1 MDLLDDLDAAA
12 LAQASAS
19 IAAAVGAAGA
29 AAPQDLAEA
38 AQTVQLALA
47 SGEGVLESQRWSKST
62 MDARPFAHEKSSP
75 TRPPQ
80 PDPLS
85 VSAPT
90 GDASPATS
98 AAPLTALHEHS
109 AAVGSAVVDAWDRR
123 PFFNRGDGGKETG
136 PTTENEKDE
145 SKAKAKTATA
155 MGGAAAAAA
164 LGGPY
169 AASTLLYSLWRD
181 PSVAAL
187 ALQTWGLVDGLVFPA
202 GTGRP

>member
-1 MDLLDDLDAAA
+1 VDLLDDLDAAA

-19 IAAAVGAAGA
+19 LAAAVGGEDLA
-29 AAPQDLAEA
+29 AAPDDLAAAAEA
-38 AQTVQLALA
+38 ITLA
-47 SGEGVLESQRWSKST
+47 SRDGAIESQGWPHSKT
-62 MDARPFAHEKSSP
+62 GPPRPN
-75 TRPPQ
+75 Q

-85 VSAPT
+85 VSAPS
-90 GDASPATS
+90 GGASPATS
-98 AAPLTALHEHS
+98 AAPLVAAYEHS

-123 PFFNRGDGGKETG
+123 PFFNGGKRDATSYTE
-136 PTTENEKDE
+136 PTSSDDDEDKEKI
-145 SKAKAKTATA
+145 AAA

>member
-1 MDLLDDLDAAA
+1 ME

-19 IAAAVGAAGA
+19 LAAAVGGEDLDAAQEDLA
-29 AAPQDLAEA
+29 AAAEA
-38 AQTVQLALA
+38 ILLA
-47 SGEGVLESQRWSKST
+47 SRDGAIESQGWST
-62 MDARPFAHEKSSP
+62 G
-75 TRPPQ
+75 PPLPNQ

-85 VSAPT
+85 VSAPS
-90 GDASPATS
+90 GGASPATS
-98 AAPLTALHEHS
+98 AAPLVAAYEHS

-123 PFFNRGDGGKETG
+123 PFFNGGGKRDETITSTAE
-136 PTTENEKDE
+136 PTSSADD
-145 SKAKAKTATA
+145 ADKAKTAAA

>member
-1 MDLLDDLDAAA
+1 
-12 LAQASAS
+12 
-19 IAAAVGAAGA
+19 
-29 AAPQDLAEA
+29 
-38 AQTVQLALA
+38 
-47 SGEGVLESQRWSKST
+47 

>member
-1 MDLLDDLDAAA
+1 VDLLDDLDAAA

-19 IAAAVGAAGA
+19 LAAAVGGEDLDAAPEDLA
-29 AAPQDLAEA
+29 AAAEA
-38 AQTVQLALA
+38 ITLA
-47 SGEGVLESQRWSKST
+47 SRDGAVESQGWPHSKT
-62 MDARPFAHEKSSP
+62 GPPRPN
-75 TRPPQ
+75 Q

-85 VSAPT
+85 VSAPS
-90 GDASPATS
+90 GGASPATS
-98 AAPLTALHEHS
+98 AAPLVAAYEHS

-123 PFFNRGDGGKETG
+123 PFFNGGKRGATS
-136 PTTENEKDE
+136 TTEPSSDGDEDKEKI
-145 SKAKAKTATA
+145 AAA

>member
-1 MDLLDDLDAAA
+1 MDLLDGLDAAA

-19 IAAAVGAAGA
+19 LAAAVGGEDLA
-29 AAPQDLAEA
+29 AAPEDLAAAAEA
-38 AQTVQLALA
+38 ITLA
-47 SGEGVLESQRWSKST
+47 SRDGAIESQGWPHSKT
-62 MDARPFAHEKSSP
+62 APPRPN
-75 TRPPQ
+75 Q

-85 VSAPT
+85 VSAPS
-90 GDASPATS
+90 GGASPATS
-98 AAPLTALHEHS
+98 AAPLVAAYEHS

-123 PFFNRGDGGKETG
+123 PFFNGGKRGETS
-136 PTTENEKDE
+136 TTAPSSDGDEDKEKI
-145 SKAKAKTATA
+145 AAA

>member
-1 MDLLDDLDAAA
+1 MLDDLDAAS

-19 IAAAVGAAGA
+19 LAAAVGGAGGAGPMDLA
-29 AAPQDLAEA
+29 AAAKAVP
-38 AQTVQLALA
+38 LA
-47 SGEGVLESQRWSKST
+47 SGDGVLESQGW
-62 MDARPFAHEKSSP
+62 P
-75 TRPPQ
+75 TNTGPPHPPQ

-85 VSAPT
+85 VSAPS
-90 GDASPATS
+90 GDASPANS
-98 AAPLTALHEHS
+98 AAPLTAAYEHA
-109 AAVGSAVVDAWDRR
+109 AAVGSVVVDAWDRR
-123 PFFNRGDGGKETG
+123 PFFNGGKGDGEDDA
-136 PTTENEKDE
+136 DE
-145 SKAKAKTATA
+145 AKKAAA

-202 GTGRP
+202 WTGRP

>member
-1 MDLLDDLDAAA
+1 MDLLDDLDAAV

-19 IAAAVGAAGA
+19 LAAAVGGEDLDAAPEDLA
-29 AAPQDLAEA
+29 AAAEA
-38 AQTVQLALA
+38 ILLA
-47 SGEGVLESQRWSKST
+47 SRDGAIESQGWT
-62 MDARPFAHEKSSP
+62 HG
-75 TRPPQ
+75 PPLPNQ
-80 PDPLS
+80 PDPLT
-85 VSAPT
+85 VSAPS
-90 GDASPATS
+90 GGASPATS
-98 AAPLTALHEHS
+98 AAPLVAAYEHS

-123 PFFNRGDGGKETG
+123 PFFNGGGKRDETI
-136 PTTENEKDE
+136 TSTAEATSSDDDAD
-145 SKAKAKTATA
+145 KAKIAAA

>member
-1 MDLLDDLDAAA
+1 MDLVDDLDAAA

-19 IAAAVGAAGA
+19 IAAAVDA
-29 AAPQDLAEA
+29 AAAAFPEDLADIA
-38 AQTVQLALA
+38 KTAPPRA
-47 SGEGVLESQRWSKST
+47 SREGVLESQGWSKRT
-62 MDARPFAHEKSSP
+62 NDRPFAHAEQSSR
-75 TRPPQ
+75 RPPQ

-98 AAPLTALHEHS
+98 AAPLTALHERS
-109 AAVGSAVVDAWDRR
+109 AALGSAVVDAWDRR
-123 PFFNRGDGGKETG
+123 PFFNRGDDDAG
-136 PTTENEKDE
+136 PTTATTGSDKDT
-145 SKAKAKTATA
+145 SNAATA
-155 MGGAAAAAA
+155 MGAAAAAAA

>member
-1 MDLLDDLDAAA
+1 VDLLDDLDAAA

-19 IAAAVGAAGA
+19 LAAAVGGEALDAAPEDLA
-29 AAPQDLAEA
+29 AAAEA
-38 AQTVQLALA
+38 ITLA
-47 SGEGVLESQRWSKST
+47 SRDGAIESQGWPHSNKGPP
-62 MDARPFAHEKSSP
+62 RPN
-75 TRPPQ
+75 Q

-85 VSAPT
+85 VSAPS
-90 GDASPATS
+90 GGASPATS
-98 AAPLTALHEHS
+98 AAPLVAAYEHS

-123 PFFNRGDGGKETG
+123 PFFNGGKRGETS
-136 PTTENEKDE
+136 PTEPSSDDDEDKEKI
-145 SKAKAKTATA
+145 AAA